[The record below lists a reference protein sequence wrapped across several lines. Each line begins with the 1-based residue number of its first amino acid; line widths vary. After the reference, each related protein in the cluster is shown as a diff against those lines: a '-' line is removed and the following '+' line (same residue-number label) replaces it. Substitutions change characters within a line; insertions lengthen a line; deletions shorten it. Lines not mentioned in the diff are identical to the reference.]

1 MTADAWDRLAQALA
15 EENDALER
23 LDLARAAAMLA
34 AKEAALAAV
43 ADAPPPDATRLAT
56 IGRLAR
62 DNQRLLERGIATQAR
77 VIALVAE
84 AARDAMA
91 RDAPSACYGAA
102 PRHGAPM
109 ALQRTA

>member
-1 MTADAWDRLAQALA
+1 MTADVWDRLAQALA

-43 ADAPPPDATRLAT
+43 AGVPPPDAPRLAA
-56 IGRLAR
+56 IGQLAR
-62 DNQRLLERGIATQAR
+62 ENQRLLERAIATQAG

-84 AARDAMA
+84 ATREAVSRG
-91 RDAPSACYGAA
+91 APSACYGSA